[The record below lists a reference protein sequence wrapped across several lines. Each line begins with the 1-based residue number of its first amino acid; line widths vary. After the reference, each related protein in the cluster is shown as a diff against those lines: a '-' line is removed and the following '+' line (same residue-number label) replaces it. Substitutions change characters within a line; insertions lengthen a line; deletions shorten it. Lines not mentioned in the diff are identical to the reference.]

1 MMRGSKAAAVLAAT
15 LTATGALTLSVPT
28 PVQAEA
34 TATATT
40 GNAAVARPSEVAGRL
55 FRAWLR
61 KDRRAASAV
70 ATPAAVNTIFGY
82 PYRAPDRFAGCTGNV
97 CRFVHTSVR
106 VPGGLNGI
114 LMVVSGSRV
123 ARVYTSR
130 HITSGSG
137 AATRLFA
144 AWRAGDRNRGLEVAS
159 TGAVKTLF
167 RTRFGGVGYIFQGCE
182 KERRGQ
188 RCAYSYEGGAMFMHA
203 RRLSA
208 GSGYWIDSIG
218 YIAD

>member
-1 MMRGSKAAAVLAAT
+1 MRGSKAAAVLAAT
-15 LTATGALTLSVPT
+15 LTATGALTLSGPA
-28 PVQAEA
+28 PVRAE
-34 TATATT
+34 TATT
-40 GNAAVARPSEVAGRL
+40 AERAAVARPSEVAGRL

-70 ATPAAVNTIFGY
+70 ATPAAVNAIFGY
-82 PYRAPDRFAGCTGNV
+82 PYRAPDRFAGCTGDT

-114 LMVVSGSRV
+114 LMVVSGPKV

-130 HITSGSG
+130 HLATGSG

-167 RTRFGGVGYIFQGCE
+167 RTRYGGVGYIFQGCE
-182 KERRGQ
+182 KERGGQ

>member
-1 MMRGSKAAAVLAAT
+1 MRGSKAAAVLAAT
-15 LTATGALTLSVPT
+15 LTATGALTLSGPA
-28 PVQAEA
+28 PVRAETAA
-34 TATATT
+34 TA
-40 GNAAVARPSEVAGRL
+40 GHAAVARPSEVAGRL

-82 PYRAPDRFAGCTGNV
+82 PYRAPDRFAGCIGDT

-114 LMVVSGSRV
+114 LMVVSGPKV

-130 HITSGSG
+130 HLATGSG

-167 RTRFGGVGYIFQGCE
+167 RTRYGGVGYIFQGCE
-182 KERRGQ
+182 KERGGQ